1 VHDGP
6 LADRRVLIVEDETLL
21 ALDLE
26 MTLAECGCHVV
37 GPVGS
42 VAAAIE
48 AVALGPPDM
57 AVLDLNL
64 NGESAVPIADALVE
78 RGVPFVFVTGH
89 DRDHL
94 PERHR
99 DAAIVGK
106 PHRPAD
112 LLRELADVVRRS
124 A

>member
-1 VHDGP
+1 
-6 LADRRVLIVEDETLL
+6 
-21 ALDLE
+21 
-26 MTLAECGCHVV
+26 MTLSESGCHVV

-48 AVALGPPDM
+48 ALTLCPPDV

-64 NGESAVPIADALVE
+64 NGQSAVPIADALVE

-99 DAAIVGK
+99 DAALVGK
-106 PHRPAD
+106 PHRPAN
-112 LLRELADVVRRS
+112 LLRELAGVVRQS